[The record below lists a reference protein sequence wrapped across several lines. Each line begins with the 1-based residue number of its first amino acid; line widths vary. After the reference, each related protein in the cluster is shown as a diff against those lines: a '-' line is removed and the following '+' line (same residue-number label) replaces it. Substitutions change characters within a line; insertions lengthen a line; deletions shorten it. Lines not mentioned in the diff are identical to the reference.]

1 MTKTHAPARLR
12 WARLRFS
19 VVGQLLTA
27 PPEPGQLRTE
37 LEALAARSW
46 EHPST
51 GDPVKFGVSTIARW
65 FYAAR
70 NEPLDPVARLERK
83 THALAEKHPAV
94 SEIVRAAMRAQH
106 REHPT
111 WSFKLHHDNLLAL
124 AKSRAELLPLPSYPT
139 LRRWMQSDGLLRKRK
154 KRRDHEGPG
163 FAPREQRSFEVS
175 HVHAL
180 WHLDFHQGSRSV
192 LLPSG
197 EWKKPVLLGVLGD
210 CSRLCCHL
218 QWFLEET
225 AESLVHAFMQAL
237 QKRGLPRMLLTDNGA
252 PMLAAETREGFERLG
267 IARFALITG
276 DPGTGKSIA
285 LRVLAARLR
294 GMRDVVVG
302 SVDHPQSGVLDF
314 YRELAD
320 LFGIAMPL
328 HNRWAGFKALR
339 ARWAEHIASSHIRP
353 VLIIDEAQ
361 EMIDTVF
368 SELRLLASKDF
379 DSRSLLCVV
388 FAGDR
393 RLIDR
398 FRRDQLLPLA
408 TRIRRR
414 IDLDFATRDEL
425 CACLDHVLDA
435 GLQPTRQGQARPET
449 PLATPS
455 KQRPRPARAP
465 RDRGASLSISAFL
478 IAITK
483 PES

>member
-1 MTKTHAPARLR
+1 MTNQSLQ
-12 WARLRFS
+12 S
-19 VVGQLLTA
+19 VYGLKFNPFRPDIPQ
-27 PPEPGQLRTE
+27 
-37 LEALAARSW
+37 EALLATPAVDAFCRRV
-46 EHPST
+46 E
-51 GDPVKFGVSTIARW
+51 F
-65 FYAAR
+65 
-70 NEPLDPVARLERK
+70 
-83 THALAEKHPAV
+83 ALA
-94 SEIVRAAMRAQH
+94 
-106 REHPT
+106 
-111 WSFKLHHDNLLAL
+111 
-124 AKSRAELLPLPSYPT
+124 
-139 LRRWMQSDGLLRKRK
+139 DG
-154 KRRDHEGPG
+154 G
-163 FAPREQRSFEVS
+163 
-175 HVHAL
+175 
-180 WHLDFHQGSRSV
+180 
-192 LLPSG
+192 
-197 EWKKPVLLGVLGD
+197 
-210 CSRLCCHL
+210 
-218 QWFLEET
+218 
-225 AESLVHAFMQAL
+225 
-237 QKRGLPRMLLTDNGA
+237 
-252 PMLAAETREGFERLG
+252 
-267 IARFALITG
+267 FALITG

-393 RLIDR
+393 RLLDR

-414 IDLDFATRDEL
+414 IDLEFATRDEL

-435 GLQPTRQGQARPET
+435 AGNPALMSTELKTTLAEHAAGNYRIMMNTADELLAVAAEKKLDRLDEKLFFDVFT
-449 PLATPS
+449 PPAKS
-455 KQRPRPARAP
+455 KVPQKRR
-465 RDRGASLSISAFL
+465 
-478 IAITK
+478 
-483 PES
+483 